1 MMTPEML
8 AIVTENADRLTHGM
22 DTVIQYLRRMPGI
35 ASEDG
40 SKFTADAG
48 PQMPRSMQR
57 NLSGIICGE
66 ELSVGDSIRVR
77 ETARQNRGSAA
88 SLLSVDQVGTVTHL
102 RWPNSENLGRL
113 VVQAD
118 FDGRNYHFNSTE
130 VARA

>member
-1 MMTPEML
+1 MITTEML
-8 AIVTENADRLTHGM
+8 AIVTDNAARLTHGM

-40 SKFTADAG
+40 SNFTADAG

-57 NLSGIICGE
+57 NLAAIICGE
-66 ELSVGDSIRVR
+66 EFSVGDTIRVR
-77 ETARQNRGSAA
+77 PQAAGNPASAA
-88 SLLSVDQVGTVTHL
+88 SLVAPDQVGTITHL

-118 FDGRNYHFNSTE
+118 FGGKNLHFGAQDVVRT
-130 VARA
+130 

>member
-1 MMTPEML
+1 ML
-8 AIVTENADRLTHGM
+8 AVVTDNAGRLTHGM

-35 ASEDG
+35 ASSSGEEFNA
-40 SKFTADAG
+40 SAG

-57 NLSGIICGE
+57 NLASIICGE

-102 RWPNSENLGRL
+102 RWPNSENLGQL

-118 FDGRNYHFNSTE
+118 FDGRNYHFRATE
-130 VARA
+130 VVLA

>member
-8 AIVTENADRLTHGM
+8 AIVTDNADRLTHGM
-22 DTVIQYLRRMPGI
+22 DTVIQCLRRMPGI
-35 ASEDG
+35 ASSSGEEYN
-40 SKFTADAG
+40 AAAG

-57 NLSGIICGE
+57 NLAAIICEE
-66 ELSVGDSIRVR
+66 ELSVGDSVR
-77 ETARQNRGSAA
+77 IKTERAEFWKSAG
-88 SLLSVDQVGTVTHL
+88 VTPEQVGVVTHL

-118 FDGRNYHFNSTE
+118 FNGRTYHFDSTK

>member
-8 AIVTENADRLTHGM
+8 AIVTDNADRLTHKL

-57 NLSGIICGE
+57 NLAAIICGE
-66 ELSVGDSIRVR
+66 ELSVGDSVR
-77 ETARQNRGSAA
+77 IKTERAEFWKSAG
-88 SLLSVDQVGTVTHL
+88 VTPEQVGVVTHL
-102 RWPNSENLGRL
+102 RWPNSENLGQL

-118 FDGRNYHFNSTE
+118 IDGRNYHFNATE
-130 VARA
+130 VVRA